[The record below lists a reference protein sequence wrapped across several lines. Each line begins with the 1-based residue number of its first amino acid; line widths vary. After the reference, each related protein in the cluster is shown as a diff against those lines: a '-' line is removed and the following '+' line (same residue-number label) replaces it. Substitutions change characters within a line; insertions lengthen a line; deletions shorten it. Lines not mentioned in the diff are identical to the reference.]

1 MADIKKAMSILAYVE
16 HNNDNLQVLH
26 KNKGELGLTFWG
38 IYQSAHPTLSIW
50 NTINKTLKI
59 EPNIKNAGL
68 LLMKD
73 NELLNQVNAFY
84 KREFWDRMKLDEV
97 HSQHIANEIFIFGA
111 NVHWKVAAKETQK
124 LIGLTGDAVDGFIG
138 KNTLAILN
146 KFNENK
152 FDREFDEVEMRYYE
166 KIALNKPHLAVN
178 LKGWFNRGRYVSTEI
193 LKNDFVV
200 V

>member
-1 MADIKKAMSILAYVE
+1 MANIKEAMKILAFVE
-16 HNNDNLQVLH
+16 HNNDNTKVLH

-97 HSQHIANEIFIFGA
+97 HSQHIANEIFIFGV
-111 NVHWKVAAKETQK
+111 NVNWKIAIKETQK
-124 LIGLTGDAVDGFIG
+124 LIGVEADGLIG
-138 KNTLAILN
+138 SKTLSVLN
-146 KFNENK
+146 SFNENK
-152 FDREFDEVEMRYYE
+152 FDRDFDEVEIKYYE
-166 KIALNKPHLAVN
+166 SIVKNKPHLAVN
-178 LKGWFNRGRYVSTEI
+178 LKGWFSRARYVSAEI
-193 LKNDFVV
+193 FKSDFEVA
-200 V
+200 

>member
-1 MADIKKAMSILAYVE
+1 MANIKEAMKILAFVE
-16 HNNDNLQVLH
+16 HNNDNTQVLH

-38 IYQSAHPTLSIW
+38 IYQTAHPTLKIW
-50 NTINKTLKI
+50 NTINQYLKI
-59 EPNIKNAGL
+59 EPDFKKLGKALVNNNEI
-68 LLMKD
+68 MKD
-73 NELLNQVNAFY
+73 VEDFY
-84 KREFWDRMKLDEV
+84 KIHFWDKMKLDEV

-124 LIGLTGDAVDGFIG
+124 LIGLTGDDVDGFIG
-138 KNTLAILN
+138 KKTLEILN

-178 LKGWFNRGRYVSTEI
+178 LKGWFNRARYVSAEI
-193 LKNDFVV
+193 FKNDFVV

>member
-1 MADIKKAMSILAYVE
+1 MANIKDAMQILAFVE
-16 HNNDNLQVLH
+16 HNNDNTKVLH

-38 IYQSAHPTLSIW
+38 IYQTAHPTLKIW
-50 NTINKTLKI
+50 NTINQYLKT
-59 EPNIKNAGL
+59 EPDFKKLGQALVNNKEI
-68 LLMKD
+68 MKD
-73 NELLNQVNAFY
+73 VEDFY
-84 KREFWDRMKLDEV
+84 KIHFWDKMKLDEV
-97 HSQHIANEIFIFGA
+97 NSQHIANEIFIFGA

-124 LIGLTGDAVDGFIG
+124 LIGLTGDDVDGFIG
-138 KNTLAILN
+138 KNTLEILN

-178 LKGWFNRGRYVSTEI
+178 LKGWFNRARYVSAEI
-193 LKNDFVV
+193 FKNDFVV

>member
-84 KREFWDRMKLDEV
+84 KREFWDRMKLDEI
-97 HSQHIANEIFIFGA
+97 HSQHIANEIFIFGV
-111 NVHWKVAAKETQK
+111 NVNWKIAIKETQK
-124 LIGLTGDAVDGFIG
+124 LIGVEADGLIG
-138 KNTLAILN
+138 SKTLSVLN
-146 KFNENK
+146 SFNENK
-152 FDREFDEVEMRYYE
+152 FDRVFDEVEIKYYE
-166 KIALNKPHLAVN
+166 SIVKNKPHLAVN
-178 LKGWFNRGRYVSTEI
+178 LKGWFSRARYVSAEI
-193 LKNDFVV
+193 FKSDFEVA
-200 V
+200 